1 MMQTAEY
8 LSVFSR
14 HGDGLVPPAENA
26 LLLPDWN
33 EQSWGKFF
41 QCLVPQPFR
50 ASEVV
55 LKRGAVDRALFLIA
69 SGDLE
74 VGITQIDGVSIIPLA
89 RIGAGS
95 IVGEQSFFDGH
106 PRSANVW
113 AVSSGEM
120 LRLEYEVF
128 RTFGEAEPALA
139 RDLLFAV
146 ARVLSGRMRNTTF
159 RVRG

>member
-1 MMQTAEY
+1 MATADY
-8 LSVFSR
+8 FSVFSR
-14 HGDGLVPPAENA
+14 LGAGTAAPADDV
-26 LLLPDWN
+26 LLLPDWSAEN
-33 EQSWGKFF
+33 WESLLK
-41 QCLVPQPFR
+41 CAVSQPFR

-55 LKRGAVDRALFLIA
+55 LTRGALDRAVFFIV
-69 SGDLE
+69 SGALE
-74 VGITQIDGVSIIPLA
+74 VGITQIDGVSVIPLA
-89 RIGAGS
+89 RIGPGS

-120 LRLEYEVF
+120 LRLEYDAF

-146 ARVLSGRMRNTTF
+146 GRVMSARMRNTTF
-159 RVRG
+159 RLRR